1 MSSRARLLVA
11 LVSTGLIGYVAV
23 GSLLT
28 RVLGDTSYGQLAIF
42 NEVVRLVIDDY
53 VEPVNIDRAMAGA
66 RVGMAD
72 ALDGDSAYLDP
83 EQFRHYEEG
92 TSDEQADVGLVL
104 TRRFAFLMV
113 VAARP
118 GSPADKAGLRAGDL
132 VKSIDGRH
140 CRPIPAVVGE
150 RLLRGAPGSTV
161 TLGVLRAGTDPFEVS
176 VVRERILPT
185 PPDGHMLDGGVG
197 YLRVTDFTPETG
209 EALRTRIGALERAGA
224 TKMVLDLRDAAW
236 GDPAEG
242 KDVAELFLHG
252 GTVAKEVG
260 RSVTEQDLVA
270 DPARTTWT
278 GPLAVLVDS
287 GSAGPAEVAAAA
299 LLDAKRA
306 SVVGER
312 TFGRAAVSRAVPLP
326 EGGLVLTVAKYMS
339 PSGKS
344 IHGEGVEPS
353 VPVAPAEPDE
363 YEEAARPPETP
374 RPDRILEKALEV
386 LAAPP
391 AAAAPA
397 A

>member
-1 MSSRARLLVA
+1 MGSRARLIVA

-66 RVGMAD
+66 RLGMAD

-83 EQFRHYEEG
+83 DEFHRYEEG
-92 TSDEQADVGLVL
+92 AEEGQADVGLVL

-118 GSPADKAGLRAGDL
+118 GSPAEKAGLRAGDL

-161 TLGVLRAGTDPFEVS
+161 TLGVLRAGADPFDVS

-185 PPDGHMLDGGVG
+185 APEGHMLDGGAG
-197 YLRVTDFTPETG
+197 YLRVSDFTAETA
-209 EALRTRIGALERAGA
+209 EALRTRIEALKHEGA
-224 TKMVLDLRDAAW
+224 TRMVLDLRDAAW
-236 GDPAEG
+236 GDPAMG

-252 GTVAKEVG
+252 GPVAKEVG
-260 RSVTEQDLVA
+260 RTVSERVLQA
-270 DPARTTWT
+270 DPARTAWT
-278 GPLAVLVDS
+278 GPLAVLVDT
-287 GSAGPAEVAAAA
+287 GTAGPAEVAAAA

-353 VPVAPAEPDE
+353 VPVAPAEPGDD
-363 YEEAARPPETP
+363 EEATQTPKAP
-374 RPDRILEKALEV
+374 RPDRILDKALEV
-386 LAAPP
+386 LSAEP
-391 AAAAPA
+391 AAAAA
-397 A
+397 